1 MREVRIE
8 NIVET
13 EIDTILAEDIDFT
26 GTLSFEKPLMIKG
39 RFQGEIKS
47 KSDLYVGENAVVK
60 AKVEADKISAKG
72 RIEGDITAHSRVE
85 LFSTASV
92 NGDLSTPELVVE
104 SGCQYNG
111 HCTMKESQPA
121 QPEKKNAG

>member
-8 NIVET
+8 NIVEA

-111 HCTMKESQPA
+111 LCTMKESQPA
-121 QPEKKNAG
+121 QLEKKNAG